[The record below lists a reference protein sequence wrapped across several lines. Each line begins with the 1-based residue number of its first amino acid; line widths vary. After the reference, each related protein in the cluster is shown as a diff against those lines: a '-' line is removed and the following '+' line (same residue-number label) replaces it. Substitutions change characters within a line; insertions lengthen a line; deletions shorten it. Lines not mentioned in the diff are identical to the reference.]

1 MYQLLWVRLTFGE
14 VALVNEAWDDMA
26 VLQLVVVV
34 WSVDIGG
41 DDTGEGTAMLGMV
54 RPVCQ
59 HSERM

>member
-1 MYQLLWVRLTFGE
+1 MGSGLTFGE

-26 VLQLVVVV
+26 IFQLVVVV

-41 DDTGEGTAMLGMV
+41 DDTGEGTTMLGMV